1 MNGSEWLHSKTKPLM
16 KMSLR
21 WCGSER
27 GLSKFSKKRIE
38 KKCKFADL
46 SCLIWKQ
53 RTRHFVILQVI
64 PAEERQNY
72 NKGTTL

>member
-1 MNGSEWLHSKTKPLM
+1 MVAFENKTSHENESEVVWFRTQF
-16 KMSLR
+16 
-21 WCGSER
+21 EQIQQ
-27 GLSKFSKKRIE
+27 KRIE

>member
-1 MNGSEWLHSKTKPLM
+1 MVQNGCFRKQNLYENESEVVWFRAHSARK
-16 KMSLR
+16 
-21 WCGSER
+21 G
-27 GLSKFSKKRIE
+27 F

-46 SCLIWKQ
+46 SCLIWEQ

>member
-27 GLSKFSKKRIE
+27 GLSNSAKKGL
-38 KKCKFADL
+38 KKNVNSL
-46 SCLIWKQ
+46 
-53 RTRHFVILQVI
+53 T
-64 PAEERQNY
+64 
-72 NKGTTL
+72 